1 MNTEIIDNIEF
12 DTALSQRYLAYALST
27 IMSRSLP
34 DVRDGLKPVH
44 RRLLY
49 AMHQLH
55 LNPSSGFKKCARVVG
70 DVIGKYHPHGDVAVY
85 ETLVRLAQLFTVRYP
100 LIEGQGNF
108 GSIDGDNAAAMRYT
122 ESRLTEVAVAL
133 LGDMNDDTVDFRSTY
148 DDQDQEPVVLPANFP
163 NLLANG
169 SEGIAVGMAT
179 AIPPHNV
186 HELCEALLFLIKN
199 PQASIKD
206 LMQFILGPDFPT
218 GGIITE
224 DPETILAAYESGKG
238 SFRLRASW
246 HKEELNHGAYQII
259 ITQIPYQVQ
268 KSKLIEK
275 IADLFKEKK
284 LPMLSNIQDES
295 AEDIRIVLE
304 PKNRSLDATV
314 IMQTLFKLSDLEI
327 RYNMNLNVLD
337 ASATP
342 GVMNVKEILEEF
354 LVHRYEVIQRRTKFR
369 LKILNARLEIL
380 QGLIIAYLNLDEV
393 INIIRQEDEPKEV
406 LMSKFSLSDNQAEA
420 ILNMRL
426 KNLRLLEEASI
437 RRELAELLKTKT
449 KLELIIA
456 DRNVCLKVIEDDL
469 KNIQQKFG
477 LNTSLGKRRTQITG
491 VVEMINQT
499 SPEDF
504 ILKEAVTI
512 SCSLMG
518 WIKLVKSHDD
528 VALNIKYKE
537 ADSALYLLKC
547 YTTDKLII
555 FSNTGRIY
563 TIMVDKISKSKSD
576 SIRLLIDL
584 APNEEIITMFI
595 YQENTT
601 LLIVSQHGKGFLTAS
616 SDILASTKAGKQI
629 LNLGKNDQ
637 AFACQI
643 LAGDAIAVIGNNR
656 KLLIFMANELPLM
669 KKGQGVQL
677 QKYHHGVISDIKS
690 FNFAQ
695 GICLKP
701 GSKPETQLI
710 TWLNKRGSMGK
721 LPPVGFNKN
730 NKF

>member
-1 MNTEIIDNIEF
+1 MSTEIIDNIEF

-49 AMHQLH
+49 AMRQLN

-85 ETLVRLAQLFTVRYP
+85 ETLVRLAQLFTLRYP

-122 ESRLTEVAVAL
+122 ESRLSQISGYL
-133 LGDMNDDTVDFRSTY
+133 LGDLDEDTVDFKSTY
-148 DDQDQEPVVLPANFP
+148 DDQDQEPVVLPASFP

-186 HELCEALLFLIKN
+186 HELCEALLFLIKHKD
-199 PQASIKD
+199 ASIKD
-206 LMQFILGPDFPT
+206 LMQFIPGPDFPT

-224 DPETILAAYESGKG
+224 DKETIISAYESGKG
-238 SFRLRASW
+238 SFRLRATW

-284 LPMLSNIQDES
+284 LLMLANIQDES

-304 PKNRSLDATV
+304 PKNRSIDPEL
-314 IMQTLFKLSDLEI
+314 IMQVLFKLSDLEI

-337 ASATP
+337 AASSP
-342 GVMNVKEILEEF
+342 QVMNLKQILEAF
-354 LVHRYEVIQRRTKFR
+354 LTHRYEVVQRRTKFR
-369 LKILNARLEIL
+369 LKILNSRLEIL

-393 INIIRQEDEPKEV
+393 INIIRKEDEPKEV
-406 LMSKFSLSDNQAEA
+406 LMQKFNLSDNQAEA

-426 KNLRLLEEASI
+426 KNLRLLEETSI
-437 RRELAELLKTKT
+437 RRELDELLKTKAT
-449 KLELIIA
+449 LELIIA
-456 DRNVCLKVIEDDL
+456 DHKVCLKVIEDDL

-477 LNTSLGKRRTQITG
+477 ISTALGKRRTKITG
-491 VVEMINQT
+491 VTPMINQIT
-499 SPEDF
+499 AEDF
-504 ILKEAVTI
+504 ITKEAVTI
-512 SCSLMG
+512 SYSKMG
-518 WIKLVKSHDD
+518 WIKLIKSHDD
-528 VALNIKYKE
+528 EAINIKYKE

-555 FSNTGRIY
+555 FSNKGRIY
-563 TIMVDKISKSKSD
+563 TIVVDKLSRNKSD

-584 APNEEIITMFI
+584 ESNEEIITMFI

-601 LLIVSQHGKGFLTAS
+601 LLLVSKNGKGFLTS
-616 SDILASTKAGKQI
+616 SIEVLASTKAGKQI
-629 LNLGKNDQ
+629 LSLTANDE
-637 AFACQI
+637 AFACKI
-643 LAGDAIAVIGNNR
+643 LTGDAIAIIGSNR

-677 QKYHHGVISDIKS
+677 QKYHNGAISDIKS
-690 FNFAQ
+690 FNLAQ
-695 GICLKP
+695 GLCFKP
-701 GSKPETQLI
+701 GGKPEMQLI
-710 TWLNKRGSMGK
+710 TWLNKRGSSGK

-730 NKF
+730 NTF